1 MVGIARVYKKEHRV
15 CEIKLDSFKWDL
27 RFNHPWKELDE
38 FVNGWDIQSFHD
50 DIEHKS
56 GELVHTPFIVLVI
69 QALRTYKMMSN
80 DQLPKTEEEKQ
91 NFYSMILSLGKE
103 YAHATNFGEAR
114 DNAYLAYVPYHIPSD
129 VKTIIEDE
137 QCNKLTQTSKKFWI
151 LARAL
156 KEFVANEG
164 HGYLP
169 LSGKLP
175 DVSTTA
181 QTYVALQKLYNAK
194 ASQDCETFKKHV
206 YAILKDLGLP
216 QDHIKEEKIAFFA
229 KQSSD
234 LMVIRLSSVMNEY
247 DISKIN
253 KDNIEF
259 WDEKGKWFL
268 AYYAADR
275 FQMEH
280 GRLPGDRNSDPLGDF
295 PALKKISDQAL
306 VDLGLEKD
314 ALEDKYLQEMCRFGG
329 SQIHTTA
336 SYLGGV
342 ASQEIIK
349 LTTKEWIPVNNT
361 FIYDAISG
369 NAGAFTL

>member
-1 MVGIARVYKKEHRV
+1 
-15 CEIKLDSFKWDL
+15 
-27 RFNHPWKELDE
+27 
-38 FVNGWDIQSFHD
+38 
-50 DIEHKS
+50 
-56 GELVHTPFIVLVI
+56 
-69 QALRTYKMMSN
+69 MMSN

-103 YAHATNFGEAR
+103 YSHATNFGEAR
-114 DNAYLAYVPYHIPSD
+114 ENAYLAYVPYQIPSE
-129 VKTIIEDE
+129 VKIIIEDE
-137 QCNKLTQTSKKFWI
+137 ECNKLTPTSRKFWI

-164 HGYLP
+164 NGYLP

-194 ASQDCETFKKHV
+194 ASLDNEAFKKHV
-206 YAILKDLGLP
+206 HAILKNLGLP
-216 QDHIKEEKIAFFA
+216 EDHIKEEKIAFFS

-234 LMVIRLSSVMNEY
+234 LMVTRFSSVANEY

-268 AYYAADR
+268 SYYAADR

-295 PALKKISDQAL
+295 PALKKNL
-306 VDLGLEKD
+306 
-314 ALEDKYLQEMCRFGG
+314 
-329 SQIHTTA
+329 
-336 SYLGGV
+336 
-342 ASQEIIK
+342 
-349 LTTKEWIPVNNT
+349 
-361 FIYDAISG
+361 
-369 NAGAFTL
+369 